1 VKNLRV
7 AALSLALSVGLP
19 GRAQVVANPPV
30 STDPGRIQNIAPEEM
45 WKRVTQCVFPAYPL
59 PAYQSLITGTVDIG
73 LGISPKGEVANH
85 RVLSG
90 HPLLIPAAVDAI
102 RQWKFQPNMVEGEAT
117 WSRVRA
123 LARFNA
129 DGTTT
134 VDLARAFR
142 ADDFGDP
149 DTPMTDPAVA
159 MASTTAAVPRPTAA
173 LVCQSAQPLT
183 HPRAIYA
190 PDPEYSNAA
199 RKAHLQGVVK
209 LSIVVAADGT
219 VHDVKVVR
227 PLGKGLDEKAI
238 EALRHWKFI
247 PAMKNGQPVD
257 VQLIVEVN
265 FRIR

>member
-1 VKNLRV
+1 MKNLRV

-19 GRAQVVANPPV
+19 VRAQVVANPPV

-134 VDLARAFR
+134 VDLARALR

-149 DTPMTDPAVA
+149 GTPMTEPAVV
-159 MASTTAAVPRPTAA
+159 MASTTAAVPPPTAE

-183 HPRAIYA
+183 APRTIG
-190 PDPEYSNAA
+190 
-199 RKAHLQGVVK
+199 GVY
-209 LSIVVAADGT
+209 
-219 VHDVKVVR
+219 
-227 PLGKGLDEKAI
+227 E
-238 EALRHWKFI
+238 
-247 PAMKNGQPVD
+247 
-257 VQLIVEVN
+257 
-265 FRIR
+265 